1 MASRPQTP
9 RDATASSETL
19 IKLVGLP
26 GLSDYLHFVKTR
38 VVGGADLPKRA
49 LVDQWRRGNDHF
61 HALETSEAGRADEI
75 ECLPLPA
82 ELAVQKRKLMAH
94 RHFRNSFG
102 ELPATIKWV
111 ELTKLLAS
119 QHSVAPDFSGRIAKR
134 LGKRPT
140 PAALFDFCLPCDPVP
155 APFSMQRL
163 GENRYVFASDS
174 SDFRAHE
181 TRLIAAELASK
192 TASYGPVTGG
202 LQVPIGYGSNLLS
215 GIRSERRI
223 VLQNGYHRAFA
234 LMALGITH
242 APMVIQ
248 TVTRTDELD
257 LVASS
262 EVSENVSFYFR
273 AVRPPMLSDFLDP
286 LVAHHFAL
294 QRLETR
300 IEVEITVR
308 TTTGPAARPM

>member
-119 QHSVAPDFSGRIAKR
+119 QHSVAPDFSGRIAKQ

-155 APFSMQRL
+155 AP
-163 GENRYVFASDS
+163 
-174 SDFRAHE
+174 FRAHE